1 LEHERDLAWAATEE
15 RFATQQEN
23 LYDALGYP
31 ATAEGKAFYDECIPA
46 IVAFIQA
53 EFDGAGNTDA
63 PRGLKV
69 TLRRLD
75 LHLVAV
81 SALTA
86 LIHSPAI
93 CSDDDCQRPD
103 IVTMEQIGSA
113 LLGECRRRRRTVFT
127 PRKESSKAKRGRS
140 AFRSSVWTRDQ
151 IIAAGGWLQDCV
163 VQALPEIFVHDER
176 GLPRPLNTAI
186 DRAVAIAREA
196 MLRSPIMEN
205 CKSPP
210 TNWTGLKDG
219 GYWTQ
224 ASRLSVPF
232 VRGHDK
238 RAERAVGSAM
248 AGGTIQPHVDAV
260 NSQQSVAW
268 TIDEVMLDVV
278 KRYGPY
284 YLARKPG
291 MLSKWVTIEERWH
304 RRKRTSDDLIL
315 WQRDIAQA
323 ERLVG
328 DEFFTP
334 MNVDW
339 RGRIYGIAFY
349 MNHQRQDWARCLF
362 RFKRGIP
369 IGEEGIYWLKIYTA
383 TTGDFDRISKRP
395 LSERIC
401 WIDQN
406 IDKIHAAADRPFD
419 TFEWWSRAGKK
430 KKYQF
435 LAACRELSQA
445 LRVGPVFESH
455 LPIAFDASA
464 SGIQHLCA
472 MARAPEGA
480 LVNLIGNESPAD
492 VYELV
497 AARVKERLWDQH
509 LAAVAYVTLNR
520 LSIDRA
526 LVKKC
531 VMTYFYN
538 SGPITMAQEI
548 RKTLRGT
555 KDEQIDYRFVWF
567 LVKHIRAA
575 IEDVLPGIIK
585 VMKFFAGTTEALAAK
600 NKSLSWVSPSGMPVC
615 NRYHIKATKVVE
627 IWLSGK
633 RHQYTIAIAD
643 STAVDPKEAK
653 RAAPA
658 NFVHSM
664 DAAHMALVTN
674 AAADRGIVDVMMVH
688 DSFGCHAANAALFRD
703 IIREQFV
710 RMYEDHDVL
719 AELRAAAAREM
730 GTEDDLPPVPPQGA
744 LPLREILKSD
754 FAFD

>member
-1 LEHERDLAWAATEE
+1 
-15 RFATQQEN
+15 
-23 LYDALGYP
+23 
-31 ATAEGKAFYDECIPA
+31 
-46 IVAFIQA
+46 
-53 EFDGAGNTDA
+53 
-63 PRGLKV
+63 
-69 TLRRLD
+69 
-75 LHLVAV
+75 
-81 SALTA
+81 
-86 LIHSPAI
+86 
-93 CSDDDCQRPD
+93 
-103 IVTMEQIGSA
+103 MEQIGNA
-113 LLGECRRRRRTVFT
+113 ILGECRLRRRKVFT
-127 PRKESSKAKRGRS
+127 PKAVNSKAGGGRS

-151 IIAAGGWLQDCV
+151 IIRAGGWLQDCI
-163 VQALPEIFVHDER
+163 VQALPEVFVHDET

-196 MLRSPIMEN
+196 MLRSPVMVA

-210 TNWTGLKDG
+210 SNWTGFKDG
-219 GYWTQ
+219 GYWTED
-224 ASRLSVPF
+224 SRLSVPF
-232 VRGHDK
+232 VRGYDK
-238 RAERAVGSAM
+238 GTERAVRNAM
-248 AGGTIQPHVDAV
+248 ADGSVQPHVDAV
-260 NSQQSVAW
+260 NSQQSVPW
-268 TIDEVMLDVV
+268 IIDDFMLDVV

-291 MLSKWVTIEERWH
+291 MLTKFVKVEERWH
-304 RRKRTSDDLIL
+304 LRKRTSDDLIL

-323 ERLVG
+323 ERLAG

-334 MNVDW
+334 INVDW
-339 RGRIYGIAFY
+339 RGRIYGLAFY
-349 MNHQRQDWARCLF
+349 MNHQRQDWVRCLF

-395 LSERIC
+395 LAERMC
-401 WIDQN
+401 WIEQN
-406 IDKIHAAADRPFD
+406 VDKIHAAADRPFD

-445 LRVGPVFESH
+445 LRVGPAFESH

-480 LVNLIGNESPAD
+480 LVNLKANESPAD
-492 VYELV
+492 VYQLV
-497 AARVKERLWDQH
+497 ADRVNERLWDQH
-509 LAAVAYVTLNR
+509 LAAVAYVALNR

-538 SGPITMAQEI
+538 SGPITMAREI
-548 RKTLRGT
+548 RKSLRGT
-555 KDEQIDYRFVWF
+555 KDEKVDYRFVWF
-567 LVKHIRAA
+567 LVNHIRAA

-585 VMKFFAGTTEALAAK
+585 VMEFIGKTTKALAVK

-615 NRYHIKATKVVE
+615 SRYHVKTTKPVE
-627 IWLSGK
+627 VWLSGK
-633 RHQYTIAIAD
+633 RHQYTIAIGD
-643 STAVDPKEAK
+643 KSIVDLKKAV

-674 AAADRGIVDVMMVH
+674 AAAARGIVDVMMVH
-688 DSFGCHAANAALFRD
+688 DSFGCHAANAARFRD

-710 RMYEDHDVL
+710 TMYEEHDVL
-719 AELRAAAAREM
+719 VELRDAAATKLGAD
-730 GTEDDLPPVPPQGA
+730 DDLPPVPARGA
-744 LPLREILKSD
+744 LLLRDVLQSD